1 MSTSGVS
8 STDSSSSTMLNL
20 TANGSTSSITGLAS
34 GLDTTAII
42 SEIMSLASAPLTK
55 LELQQTGVTAQ
66 QTQLTNLQTA
76 LTNVSNDALN
86 LAAPTLFDT
95 SQAVTSSNPSLVSAT
110 SQTGAG
116 VGGYQVAVTQLA
128 NSAQRTFTYTPPAS
142 ADTITIDGH
151 STQIAAGATIQDF
164 VNAINQDSG
173 ATVYAAATDGSTVVL
188 SDRATGDTGSNFIQV
203 TDPGGALV
211 EQTALAKEGKSA
223 EFSVDGTSGTASSNT
238 VTNAIAGVTLNL
250 GGLTTTN
257 GPVTINV
264 APPAANPTT
273 IETAV
278 NQFVSDYNSVVT
290 SLETQLTTP
299 PVNNP
304 TNATDAGTGT
314 LYNDEDLS
322 GLLDNMRQMMYTPG
336 SGLSSGMA
344 ALSDIGITTGAP
356 SGNASP
362 TASSLAGQLTVNSTT
377 LTAAIQN
384 NPAGVQK
391 LLASFSQSFQNLV
404 NNESGPGGV
413 ISQRVADDTSET
425 TQMSSQIQ
433 TMQASLNERQTT
445 LQTEYSTLEATLA
458 QSQAQES
465 ALQSEIASL

>member
-8 STDSSSSTMLNL
+8 GADSSTMLNL
-20 TANGSTSSITGLAS
+20 TTNGSTSSITGLAS

-76 LTNVSNDALN
+76 LTTVSNDALN
-86 LAAPTLFDT
+86 LASPTLFDT
-95 SQAVTSSNPSLVSAT
+95 SQAVTSSNPSLISAT

-116 VGGYQVAVTQLA
+116 VGGYQVSVTQLA

-151 STQIAAGATIQDF
+151 TTQVAAGASIQDF
-164 VNAINQDSG
+164 VNAINQDPN

-188 SDRATGDTGSNFIQV
+188 SDRATGDTGANFIQV
-203 TDPGGALV
+203 SDPGGALV
-211 EQTALAKEGKSA
+211 EQTALAKEGQNA

-250 GGLTTTN
+250 GGVTTAN
-257 GPVTINV
+257 GPVTISV
-264 APPAANPTT
+264 AAPAANPTT

-290 SLETQLTTP
+290 QLETQLTTA
-299 PVNNP
+299 PVNDP
-304 TNATDAGTGT
+304 QNATDAGTGT
-314 LYNDEDLS
+314 LYNDDDLTS
-322 GLLDNMRQMMYTPG
+322 LLNNMRQMMYTAAP
-336 SGLSSGMA
+336 GLSSSMCS
-344 ALSDIGITTGAP
+344 LSDLGITTGAP
-356 SGNASP
+356 SGNAAP
-362 TASSLAGQLTVNSTT
+362 TASSLAGQLTVNTAT

-384 NPAGVQK
+384 NPGGVQS
-391 LLASFSQSFQNLV
+391 LLASFSQSFQSLV
-404 NNESGPGGV
+404 NNEAGPGGV
-413 ISQRVADDTSET
+413 ISQRVSDDTAET

-433 TMQASLNERQTT
+433 TMQAALTERQTT
-445 LQTEYSTLEATLA
+445 LQNEYSTLEATLSE
-458 QSQAQES
+458 SQAQES
-465 ALQSEIASL
+465 ALESEISSL